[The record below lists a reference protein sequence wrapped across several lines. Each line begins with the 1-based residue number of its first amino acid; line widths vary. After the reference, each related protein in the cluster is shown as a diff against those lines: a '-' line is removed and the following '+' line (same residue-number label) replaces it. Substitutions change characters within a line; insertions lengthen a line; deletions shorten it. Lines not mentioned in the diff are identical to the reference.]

1 MKRNKA
7 FLVLLAVSAVLAG
20 CGSNNAA
27 EPFSPEYIENYL
39 ETCYGTDFSY
49 VGEFGPE
56 GSDIEAYT
64 FKDSSG
70 IETVVKKSKSE
81 VVIGADY
88 RITDYYDC
96 AKLAADEEVQKK
108 LDDSGFEYSFK
119 NDDGITCGIYM
130 NVRSYDDIPK
140 ASEVLHGIADSYR
153 IDKAGDASAFDE
165 GDFRFGSMSPHIAL
179 YDEERRPLSYI
190 NIPSVREG
198 EQPYIISLPE
208 FIEANQ
214 SAYKSNRE
222 YPKAGNSVEIR

>member
-70 IETVVKKSKSE
+70 I
-81 VVIGADY
+81 DRRRLPHY
-88 RITDYYDC
+88 R
-96 AKLAADEEVQKK
+96 L
-108 LDDSGFEYSFK
+108 LR
-119 NDDGITCGIYM
+119 M
-130 NVRSYDDIPK
+130 R
-140 ASEVLHGIADSYR
+140 
-153 IDKAGDASAFDE
+153 
-165 GDFRFGSMSPHIAL
+165 
-179 YDEERRPLSYI
+179 
-190 NIPSVREG
+190 
-198 EQPYIISLPE
+198 
-208 FIEANQ
+208 
-214 SAYKSNRE
+214 
-222 YPKAGNSVEIR
+222 